1 MDELNSQFQSK
12 YEQFSD
18 THSQNCDC
26 ASYTVNLDTVIDA
39 VYSMKVGKCPD
50 DDGVHAEHFQNG
62 PLILY
67 IKLASLFN
75 YMLSHAFVPRQ
86 FRFGTIIPIIK
97 DKNGNASDVNNYRG
111 ITISPMISKVF
122 EHVLKEKFAHH
133 LSTSSYQFGFKQKK
147 STSHSLFC
155 LKETIN
161 HYVEH
166 GSRVYCS
173 FLDASKAFD
182 RLVHSG
188 LFTKLIE
195 RNTPK

>member
-1 MDELNSQFQSK
+1 MS
-12 YEQFSD
+12 
-18 THSQNCDC
+18 
-26 ASYTVNLDTVIDA
+26 LDTVIDA
-39 VYSMKVGKCPD
+39 VYSMKAGKCPD
-50 DDGVHAEHFQNG
+50 DDGIHAEHFQNG

-111 ITISPMISKVF
+111 ITILPMISKVF
-122 EHVLKEKFAHH
+122 EHVLKEKFANH
-133 LSTSSYQFGFKQKK
+133 LSTSPYQFGFKRKK

-161 HYVEH
+161 HYMEH

-195 RNTPK
+195 RGTPKRLVDILVSWYNGLQCRVKWDNYLGD